1 MGSYIRIARCLSA
14 VAELLVNNDS
24 RIKTLAWRPGASESR
39 LLIELWHYI
48 SFIVIVVI
56 LTELD
61 QLKFDIQLLLYLPQV
76 VII

>member
-1 MGSYIRIARCLSA
+1 MGSYIRIARSLSA

-24 RIKTLAWRPGASESR
+24 RIKTLACRPGASESR

-61 QLKFDIQLLLYLPQV
+61 RLKFDIQLLLYLPQV
-76 VII
+76 VTI